1 MKKILIILLIGC
13 AILFSVSC
21 THKKL
26 YITSEMTGY
35 IYNNVTKKPLN
46 GNNIGEISFNG
57 IDKAQ
62 KITLKDDGS
71 FTLNP
76 LIESYYFMRPNT
88 KVYEML
94 PPEIYIDFQNFKI
107 KNVDFSQD
115 HFERIVEEKMEF
127 RSYKKIYLG
136 VIYLEPQ

>member
-13 AILFSVSC
+13 AIFFSVSC
-21 THKKL
+21 TQKKI

-76 LIESYYFMRPNT
+76 LIESYYFIRPNT
-88 KVYEML
+88 EVYGML
-94 PPEIYIDFQNFKI
+94 PPEIYLDFEKFKI
-107 KNVDFSQD
+107 KEVDFSQE
-115 HFERIVEEKMEF
+115 HFERIPEEKMEF
-127 RSYKKIYLG
+127 RSYKKIDLG
-136 VIYLEPQ
+136 IIYLEPE

>member
-13 AILFSVSC
+13 AIFFSVSC
-21 THKKL
+21 TQKKL
-26 YITSEMTGY
+26 YLTSKMTGY

-46 GNNIGEISFNG
+46 RNNIGEISFNG

-76 LIESYYFMRPNT
+76 LIESYYFMRPKT
-88 KVYEML
+88 EVYKIL
-94 PPEIYIDFQNFKI
+94 PPEIYIDFQKFKI
-107 KNVDFSQD
+107 KKVDFSQEY
-115 HFERIVEEKMEF
+115 FERITEEKMEF
-127 RSYKKIYLG
+127 RNYKKIDLG
-136 VIYLEPQ
+136 IIYLEPQ